1 MFIKRETEEQNTV
14 QELQEVE
21 TVNKS
26 LDAQGLEN
34 MANWGIESLQSAWS
48 FSAIT
53 S

>member
-34 MANWGIESLQSAWS
+34 MAN
-48 FSAIT
+48 
-53 S
+53 

>member
-21 TVNKS
+21 TVNKG

-34 MANWGIESLQSAWS
+34 MANRN
-48 FSAIT
+48 
-53 S
+53 